1 MAVPAT
7 IRAPHALAFRMIPV
21 ANLVA
26 FGLASIP
33 LIIIPGPSVLF
44 TIGRSLALGRKGGF
58 LSVIGNVS
66 GAFVITIAIAFGL
79 GTLLEQSALVFTIVK
94 FAGAA
99 YVIFLGI
106 QAIRHRRQKADAI
119 AAPVA
124 QRSGWRTVWE
134 GFGVGV
140 TNAKSIVFMAA
151 ILPLFVDHSAGNIP
165 FQLFLLGM
173 VFVFVALVSDSAWAL
188 AAGAA
193 RDWFAKNPKRIST
206 LSATGG
212 VLMIGVGIAVLFV
225 GHERP

>member
-1 MAVPAT
+1 
-7 IRAPHALAFRMIPV
+7 MIPV
-21 ANLVA
+21 TNLLA
-26 FGLASIP
+26 FGLACIP
-33 LIIIPGPSVLF
+33 LIMIPGPSVLF
-44 TIGRSLALGRKGGF
+44 TIGRSLALGRVGGF

-66 GAFVITIAIAFGL
+66 GAFVIATAVAFGL
-79 GTLLEQSALVFTIVK
+79 GAVLEQSVVVFTIVK

-99 YVIFLGI
+99 YVIFLGV

-119 AAPVA
+119 VAPSA
-124 QRSGWRTVWE
+124 RRGGWRTVWE

-151 ILPLFVDHSAGNIP
+151 VLPLFVDHGAGNIP
-165 FQLFLLGM
+165 LQLFLLGM
-173 VFVFVALVSDSAWAL
+173 VFVVVALVSDSAWAV

-212 VLMIGVGIAVLFV
+212 VLMIGVGAAVLFV
-225 GHERP
+225 GHDAPA